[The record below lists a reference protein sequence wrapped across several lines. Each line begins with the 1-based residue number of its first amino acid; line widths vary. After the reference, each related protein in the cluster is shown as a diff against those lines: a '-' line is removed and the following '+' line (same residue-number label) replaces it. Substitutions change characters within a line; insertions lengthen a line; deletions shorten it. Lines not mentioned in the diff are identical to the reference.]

1 MNIPRAKIK
10 EVFYVIAPDFTIKSF
25 IELNDNLDNRQY
37 SIYNYFTSEG
47 EAIRCSKKLREY
59 LIELR
64 KEEAMKENK

>member
-37 SIYNYFTSEG
+37 SIYNYFTSEA
-47 EAIRCSKKLREY
+47 EATKYAEKLKVY

-64 KEEAMKENK
+64 KEECCNE